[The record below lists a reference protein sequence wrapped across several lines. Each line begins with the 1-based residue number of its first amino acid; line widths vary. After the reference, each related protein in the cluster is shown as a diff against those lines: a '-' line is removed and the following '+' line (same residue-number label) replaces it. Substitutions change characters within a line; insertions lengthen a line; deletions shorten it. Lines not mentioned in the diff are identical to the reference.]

1 MSSKIVSSYSSVALI
16 ALFGGGLMLNTSL
29 VYPQSADVG
38 VSTNVTNKSSS
49 GASNMGSS
57 SSTARFSKSDE
68 KLVVQLAQANISEIN
83 MAKLAEEKS
92 KNDQVKTLAKK
103 MMDDHSKALDELKQ
117 LAQMKGMTLPTETD
131 RQQRLV
137 ENRLTALSGE
147 KFDKQYVEQI
157 AERARKGEHK
167 LLLQVGAKAQD
178 MELKN
183 YATKTLA
190 VIESQQQLVKDTS
203 RSIESGSHG
212 KSDSGASSGGGM
224 REKSRPA
231 YGQ

>member
-16 ALFGGGLMLNTSL
+16 ALFGGGLMLNTAL
-29 VYPQSADVG
+29 VYPQSAGMG

-49 GASNMGSS
+49 GASMMGSTS
-57 SSTARFSKSDE
+57 SSARFNKADE
-68 KLVVQLAQANISEIN
+68 KLVMQLAQANIAEIN
-83 MAKLAEEKS
+83 TAKLAEQKS

-103 MMDDHSKALDELKQ
+103 MMDDHTKALDELKQ
-117 LAQMKGMTLPTETD
+117 LAQIKGMTLPAEPD
-131 RQQRLV
+131 RQQKLV

-147 KFDKQYVEQI
+147 KFDKQYVEQV
-157 AERARKGEHK
+157 AERAHKGEHK
-167 LLLQVGAKAQD
+167 LLLQAGAKAQD

-190 VIESQQQLVKDTS
+190 VIESQQQLVKDTT

-224 REKSRPA
+224 GEKSPPA

>member
-57 SSTARFSKSDE
+57 SSTARLNKADE
-68 KLVVQLAQANISEIN
+68 KLVVQLAQANITEIN
-83 MAKLAEEKS
+83 TAKLAEEKS

-117 LAQMKGMTLPTETD
+117 LAQSKSVILPTEPD
-131 RQQRLV
+131 RQQKLV
-137 ENRLTALSGE
+137 ENRLMALSGE

-167 LLLQVGAKAQD
+167 LLLQVGSKAQD

-212 KSDSGASSGGGM
+212 KSDSGASGGGGM
-224 REKSRPA
+224 GEKSRPA

>member
-29 VYPQSADVG
+29 VYPQSAGMG

-49 GASNMGSS
+49 GASTMGSAG
-57 SSTARFSKSDE
+57 STARFNKSDE
-68 KLVVQLAQANISEIN
+68 KLVMQLAQANIAEIN
-83 MAKLAEEKS
+83 TAKLAEEKT

-103 MMDDHSKALDELKQ
+103 MMDDHTKALDELKQ
-117 LAQMKGMTLPTETD
+117 LAQLKGMTLPTEPD
-131 RQQRLV
+131 RQQKMV
-137 ENRLTALSGE
+137 ETRLTSLSGE
-147 KFDKQYVEQI
+147 KFDKQYVEQV
-157 AERARKGEHK
+157 AERAHKGEHK
-167 LLLQVGAKAQD
+167 LLLQAGAKAQD

-190 VIESQQQLVKDTS
+190 VIESHQQLVKDTT

-224 REKSRPA
+224 GEKSRPA

>member
-16 ALFGGGLMLNTSL
+16 ALFGGGLMLNNSP
-29 VYPQSADVG
+29 VYPQSAAVG

-83 MAKLAEEKS
+83 IAKLAEEKS

-131 RQQRLV
+131 RQQKLV

-167 LLLQVGAKAQD
+167 LLLQVGSKAQD

>member
-57 SSTARFSKSDE
+57 SSSARFSKSDE

-83 MAKLAEEKS
+83 IAKLAEEKS

-131 RQQRLV
+131 RQQKLV

-167 LLLQVGAKAQD
+167 LLLQVGSKAQD

>member
-29 VYPQSADVG
+29 VYPQSAGMG

-49 GASNMGSS
+49 GASTMGSAG
-57 SSTARFSKSDE
+57 STARFNISDE
-68 KLVVQLAQANISEIN
+68 KLVMQLAQANIAEIN
-83 MAKLAEEKS
+83 TAKLAEEKT

-103 MMDDHSKALDELKQ
+103 MMDDHTKALDELKQ
-117 LAQMKGMTLPTETD
+117 LAQLKGMTLPTEPD
-131 RQQRLV
+131 RQQKMV
-137 ENRLTALSGE
+137 ETRLTSLSGE
-147 KFDKQYVEQI
+147 KFDKQYVEQV
-157 AERARKGEHK
+157 AERAHKGEHK
-167 LLLQVGAKAQD
+167 LLLQAGAKAQD

-190 VIESQQQLVKDTS
+190 VIESHQQLVKDTT

-224 REKSRPA
+224 GEKSRPA

>member
-16 ALFGGGLMLNTSL
+16 ALFGGGLMFNTSL

-83 MAKLAEEKS
+83 IAKLAEEKS

-131 RQQRLV
+131 RQQKLV

>member
-16 ALFGGGLMLNTSL
+16 ALFGGGLMLNTSI

-57 SSTARFSKSDE
+57 SSSARFSKSDE

-83 MAKLAEEKS
+83 IAKLAEEKS

-131 RQQRLV
+131 RQQKLV

-167 LLLQVGAKAQD
+167 LLLQVGTKAQD

>member
-57 SSTARFSKSDE
+57 SSTARLNKADE
-68 KLVVQLAQANISEIN
+68 KLVVQLAQANITEIN
-83 MAKLAEEKS
+83 TAKLAEEKS

-117 LAQMKGMTLPTETD
+117 LAQSKSVTLPTEPD
-131 RQQRLV
+131 RQQKLV
-137 ENRLTALSGE
+137 ENRLMALSGE

-212 KSDSGASSGGGM
+212 KSDSGASGGGGM
-224 REKSRPA
+224 GEKSRPA

>member
-1 MSSKIVSSYSSVALI
+1 
-16 ALFGGGLMLNTSL
+16 MLNTSL
-29 VYPQSADVG
+29 VYPQSAGVG

-49 GASNMGSS
+49 GASTMGSTS
-57 SSTARFSKSDE
+57 SAARFNKADE
-68 KLVVQLAQANISEIN
+68 KLVVQLAQANIAEIN
-83 MAKLAEEKS
+83 TAKLAEEKS

-117 LAQMKGMTLPTETD
+117 LAQTKGMTLPTEPD
-131 RQQRLV
+131 RQQKLM

-212 KSDSGASSGGGM
+212 KSDSGVSSGGGM
-224 REKSRPA
+224 GEKSRPA

>member
-57 SSTARFSKSDE
+57 SSTARLNKADE
-68 KLVVQLAQANISEIN
+68 KLVVQLAQANITEIN
-83 MAKLAEEKS
+83 TAKLAEEKS

-103 MMDDHSKALDELKQ
+103 MMDDHSKALDELKL
-117 LAQMKGMTLPTETD
+117 LAQSKSVTLPTEPD
-131 RQQRLV
+131 RQQKLV
-137 ENRLTALSGE
+137 ENRLMALSGE

-212 KSDSGASSGGGM
+212 KSDSGASGGGGM
-224 REKSRPA
+224 GEKSRPA

>member
-1 MSSKIVSSYSSVALI
+1 
-16 ALFGGGLMLNTSL
+16 
-29 VYPQSADVG
+29 
-38 VSTNVTNKSSS
+38 
-49 GASNMGSS
+49 

-83 MAKLAEEKS
+83 IAKLAEEKS

-131 RQQRLV
+131 RQQKLV

>member
-1 MSSKIVSSYSSVALI
+1 
-16 ALFGGGLMLNTSL
+16 MLNTSL

-38 VSTNVTNKSSS
+38 VSTNVTNKGSS

-83 MAKLAEEKS
+83 IAKLAEEKS
-92 KNDQVKTLAKK
+92 KNDQVKMLAKK

-117 LAQMKGMTLPTETD
+117 LAQMKGMTLPTETG
-131 RQQRLV
+131 RQQKLV

-183 YATKTLA
+183 YATKILA
-190 VIESQQQLVKDTS
+190 VIESQQQLVKDTT

>member
-1 MSSKIVSSYSSVALI
+1 MSSKIVSSYSSVALVM
-16 ALFGGGLMLNTSL
+16 LFGGGLMLNTSF

-49 GASNMGSS
+49 GASNIGSS
-57 SSTARFSKSDE
+57 SSSARFSKSDE

-83 MAKLAEEKS
+83 IAKLAEEKS

-103 MMDDHSKALDELKQ
+103 MMDDHIKALDELKQ
-117 LAQMKGMTLPTETD
+117 LAQMKGMALPTETD
-131 RQQRLV
+131 RQQKLV

-183 YATKTLA
+183 YATKTIA

>member
-57 SSTARFSKSDE
+57 SSSARFSKSDE

-83 MAKLAEEKS
+83 IAKLAEEKS

-103 MMDDHSKALDELKQ
+103 MMDDHIKALDELKQ

-131 RQQRLV
+131 RQQKLV

-167 LLLQVGAKAQD
+167 LMLQVGSKAQD

>member
-57 SSTARFSKSDE
+57 SSTARLNKADE
-68 KLVVQLAQANISEIN
+68 KLVVQLAQANITEIN
-83 MAKLAEEKS
+83 TAKLAEEKS

-117 LAQMKGMTLPTETD
+117 LAQSKGVTLPTEPD
-131 RQQRLV
+131 RQQKLV
-137 ENRLTALSGE
+137 ENRLMALSGE

-178 MELKN
+178 MGLKN

-212 KSDSGASSGGGM
+212 KSDSGASGGGGM
-224 REKSRPA
+224 GEKSRPA

>member
-1 MSSKIVSSYSSVALI
+1 MARLGCNSPNIAEVTVSSPAVLI
-16 ALFGGGLMLNTSL
+16 PRLSI
-29 VYPQSADVG
+29 Q
-38 VSTNVTNKSSS
+38 
-49 GASNMGSS
+49 
-57 SSTARFSKSDE
+57 RW
-68 KLVVQLAQANISEIN
+68 
-83 MAKLAEEKS
+83 
-92 KNDQVKTLAKK
+92 
-103 MMDDHSKALDELKQ
+103 
-117 LAQMKGMTLPTETD
+117 
-131 RQQRLV
+131 RQRKLV

>member
-1 MSSKIVSSYSSVALI
+1 M
-16 ALFGGGLMLNTSL
+16 
-29 VYPQSADVG
+29 
-38 VSTNVTNKSSS
+38 
-49 GASNMGSS
+49 
-57 SSTARFSKSDE
+57 
-68 KLVVQLAQANISEIN
+68 QLAQANIAEIN
-83 MAKLAEEKS
+83 TAKLAEQKS

-103 MMDDHSKALDELKQ
+103 MMEDHTKALDELKQ
-117 LAQMKGMTLPTETD
+117 LAQIKGMTLPTEPD
-131 RQQRLV
+131 RQQKLV
-137 ENRLTALSGE
+137 ESRLTSLSGE

-212 KSDSGASSGGGM
+212 KSDSGASGGGGM
-224 REKSRPA
+224 NEKSPPA

>member
-57 SSTARFSKSDE
+57 SSSARFSKSDE

-83 MAKLAEEKS
+83 IAKLAEEKS

-131 RQQRLV
+131 RQQKLV

-157 AERARKGEHK
+157 AERALKGEHK
-167 LLLQVGAKAQD
+167 LLLQVGAMAQD

>member
-1 MSSKIVSSYSSVALI
+1 
-16 ALFGGGLMLNTSL
+16 MLNTSL

-57 SSTARFSKSDE
+57 SSSARFSKSDE

-83 MAKLAEEKS
+83 IAKLAEEKS

-131 RQQRLV
+131 RQQKLV

-190 VIESQQQLVKDTS
+190 VIESQQQLVKDNS
-203 RSIESGSHG
+203 RGIESGRHG

>member
-57 SSTARFSKSDE
+57 SSSARFSKSDE

-83 MAKLAEEKS
+83 IAKLAEEKS

-131 RQQRLV
+131 RQQKLV

-157 AERARKGEHK
+157 AERALKGEHK
-167 LLLQVGAKAQD
+167 LMLQVGSKAQD

>member
-49 GASNMGSS
+49 GASNMGTS
-57 SSTARFSKSDE
+57 SSTARLNKADE
-68 KLVVQLAQANISEIN
+68 KLVVQLAQANITEIN
-83 MAKLAEEKS
+83 TAKLAEEKS

-117 LAQMKGMTLPTETD
+117 LAQSKSVTLPTEPD
-131 RQQRLV
+131 RQQKLV
-137 ENRLTALSGE
+137 ENRLMALSGE

-212 KSDSGASSGGGM
+212 KSDSGASGGGGM
-224 REKSRPA
+224 GEKSRPA

>member
-57 SSTARFSKSDE
+57 SSSARFSKSDE
-68 KLVVQLAQANISEIN
+68 KLVVQLAQANINI
-83 MAKLAEEKS
+83 AKLAEEKS

-131 RQQRLV
+131 RQQKLV

>member
-57 SSTARFSKSDE
+57 SSSARFSKSDE
-68 KLVVQLAQANISEIN
+68 KLVVPLAQANISELNI
-83 MAKLAEEKS
+83 AKLAEEKS
-92 KNDQVKTLAKK
+92 KNDQV
-103 MMDDHSKALDELKQ
+103 MDDHSKALDELKQ

-131 RQQRLV
+131 RQQKLV

>member
-57 SSTARFSKSDE
+57 SSTARLNKADE
-68 KLVVQLAQANISEIN
+68 KLVVQLAQANITEIN
-83 MAKLAEEKS
+83 TAKLAEEKS

-117 LAQMKGMTLPTETD
+117 LAQSKGVTLPTEPD
-131 RQQRLV
+131 RQQKLV
-137 ENRLTALSGE
+137 ENRLMALSGE

-167 LLLQVGAKAQD
+167 LLLQVGSKAQD

-212 KSDSGASSGGGM
+212 KSDSGASGGGGM
-224 REKSRPA
+224 GEKSRPA

>member
-57 SSTARFSKSDE
+57 SSSARFSKSDE

-83 MAKLAEEKS
+83 IAKLAEEKS

-131 RQQRLV
+131 RQQKLV

-167 LLLQVGAKAQD
+167 LLLQVGTKAQD

>member
-16 ALFGGGLMLNTSL
+16 ALFGGGLMLNTSP
-29 VYPQSADVG
+29 VYPQSAAVG

-83 MAKLAEEKS
+83 IAKLAEEKS

-131 RQQRLV
+131 RQQKLV

-167 LLLQVGAKAQD
+167 LLLQVGSKAQD

-190 VIESQQQLVKDTS
+190 VIESQQQLVRDTS

>member
-1 MSSKIVSSYSSVALI
+1 MSSKIVSSYSSVSLI

-57 SSTARFSKSDE
+57 SSSARFSKSDE

-83 MAKLAEEKS
+83 IAKLAEEKS

-131 RQQRLV
+131 RQQKLV

-190 VIESQQQLVKDTS
+190 VIESQQQLVKDTT
-203 RSIESGSHG
+203 RSIDSGSHG
-212 KSDSGASSGGGM
+212 KSDSGASGGAGM
-224 REKSRPA
+224 GEKSRPA